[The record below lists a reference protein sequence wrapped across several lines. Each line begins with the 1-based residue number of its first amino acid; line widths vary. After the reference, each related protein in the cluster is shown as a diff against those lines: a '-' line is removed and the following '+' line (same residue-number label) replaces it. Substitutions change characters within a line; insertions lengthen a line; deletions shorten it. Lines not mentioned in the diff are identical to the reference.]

1 MRPLDDAVAIVS
13 EEKEKTQEKIQ
24 TTENRIKDA
33 IEDRESWVNDIEQS
47 EGKKTDLIDAK
58 RGLHDEMDF
67 FKDNHPEE
75 LEQFYQDDKNRKEIE
90 ALVKERT
97 RLKKHVWKDDDARKQ
112 VRDEITK
119 VHNELEISKSE
130 WTNLE
135 DNLKS

>member
-1 MRPLDDAVAIVS
+1 
-13 EEKEKTQEKIQ
+13 
-24 TTENRIKDA
+24 
-33 IEDRESWVNDIEQS
+33 
-47 EGKKTDLIDAK
+47 
-58 RGLHDEMDF
+58 MDF

-97 RLKKHVWKDDDARKQ
+97 RLKKHVRKDDDARKQ

-130 WTNLE
+130 RKNLE
-135 DNLKS
+135 DNLKSQTEADLKEIKKDPYHEATLVYSGQNSQGTRS